1 MSAGTPPIST
11 PTPLGEAAPS
21 GALPAADLTCPR
33 CGYDQSGLEQSLRS
47 QCERGEL
54 DAWPL
59 KSTCAECGRE
69 FDWRD
74 VFSIARSGACFFETS
89 RLTRFQAFSTTIR
102 RMPRAQKL
110 WKWVRMEWPFRPG
123 RMLLVLLVAMAFW
136 SVLVAVVC
144 TSLGLGLRQW
154 GLLIEPPRQRQ
165 SWVLTNPWT
174 PIFPVVTGPR
184 AFWIIS
190 PLPDV
195 PAGFRSQA
203 NVLAWYGVSLCAAL
217 LSPLV
222 LGAFPNR
229 VRASPKL
236 WTHLMR
242 VWLYGMPRLAI
253 IAILAVATP
262 RLVSGILTLTEESLE
277 RLGLAISL
285 GAYDFD
291 RFLRLYHG
299 QFITVAVLFFMWRWW
314 ACAFREYM
322 RLPRGGYLAA
332 AMLLLSL
339 FLCWLI
345 ALQFTPVSL
354 IMGWPW

>member
-1 MSAGTPPIST
+1 MSAGTPPTST
-11 PTPLGEAAPS
+11 HPPPGDAASP
-21 GALPAADLTCPR
+21 GAPPAADLACPR

-59 KSTCAECGRE
+59 KSTCAECGCE

-89 RLTRFQAFSTTIR
+89 RLTRFRAFCITLR
-102 RMPRAQKL
+102 QMPRAPKL
-110 WKWVRMEWPFRPG
+110 WKWVRQEWPIRPG
-123 RMLLVLLVAMAFW
+123 RLLLVALVATVYW
-136 SVLVAVVC
+136 SVLVGVVC
-144 TSLGLGLRQW
+144 TALGLGLGQL
-154 GLLIEPPRQRQ
+154 GLLIEPPRRQ
-165 SWVLTNPWT
+165 SWLLTNPWT
-174 PIFPVVTGPR
+174 PIFPFVTGPR

-195 PAGFRSQA
+195 PSGFRSQA
-203 NVLAWYGVSLCAAL
+203 NVVVWYGVSLCAAL
-217 LSPLV
+217 LSPLA

-236 WTHLMR
+236 WTHLLR
-242 VWLYGMPRLAI
+242 VWLYGMPRLGI

-262 RLVSGILTLTEESLE
+262 RLVSGTLLLAEKSSH

-285 GAYDFD
+285 GAYDFE
-291 RFLRLYHG
+291 RFLRWNHG
-299 QFITVAVLFFMWRWW
+299 QFITVAIMFFMWRWW
-314 ACAFREYM
+314 ACALGEYM
-322 RLPRGGYLAA
+322 RIPGGGYLAA